1 VTLDDPA
8 ARLLILMVMV
18 QRMIKSHE
26 TQHPIIVN
34 KPLLETE
41 KLIVEKDN
49 TADPSNAREVDA
61 LSDT

>member
-8 ARLLILMVMV
+8 ARLLILMV

-49 TADPSNAREVDA
+49 TADPSNAQEVDA

>member
-1 VTLDDPA
+1 
-8 ARLLILMVMV
+8 MV
-18 QRMIKSHE
+18 QRMIKNHE